1 MVQIKADIILD
12 ALNDGII
19 LFDPNNLVKE
29 IKNKLFRELKEKGVI
44 KREHYWI
51 WPIKNL
57 GDEIE
62 W

>member
-19 LFDPNNLVKE
+19 LFDPDDLVRE
-29 IKNKLFRELKEKGVI
+29 LKNKLFRELKEKGVI

-51 WPIKNL
+51 
-57 GDEIE
+57 
-62 W
+62 